1 MTDRPVRL
9 GYLQQQ
15 MFDFLV
21 KSGRLHSVA
30 HDYKTVKVAK
40 SLERRG
46 LIKLVDC
53 GMCTATGRTVYMA
66 RALSSTTQ
74 GAK

>member
-1 MTDRPVRL
+1 MT
-9 GYLQQQ
+9 
-15 MFDFLV
+15 LV
-21 KSGRLHSVA
+21 KSGKLHSVA
-30 HDYKTVKVAK
+30 PDYETVKIAK
-40 SLERRG
+40 SLERRN

-66 RALSSTTQ
+66 RAINSTTQ